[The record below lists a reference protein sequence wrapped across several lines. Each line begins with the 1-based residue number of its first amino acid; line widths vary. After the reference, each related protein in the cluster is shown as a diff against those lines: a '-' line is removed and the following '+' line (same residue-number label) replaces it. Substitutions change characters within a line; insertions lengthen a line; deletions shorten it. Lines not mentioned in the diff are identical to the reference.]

1 MMRRTINTIIHSVG
15 YLFFMV
21 GFIMMVKAAGD
32 ADLVGTM
39 DSIMRYS
46 VAGIIACVG
55 GLFLTWWRV

>member
-1 MMRRTINTIIHSVG
+1 MRQTINTIIHSVG

-46 VAGIIACVG
+46 VAGITACVG